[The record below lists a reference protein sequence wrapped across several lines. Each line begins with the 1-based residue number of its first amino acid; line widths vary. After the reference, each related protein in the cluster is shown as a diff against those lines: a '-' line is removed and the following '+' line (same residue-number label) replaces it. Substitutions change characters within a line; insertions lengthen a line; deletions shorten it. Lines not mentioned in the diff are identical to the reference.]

1 MTFRFVF
8 RGDADQPL
16 LTNRRDQMFNDLI
29 SNVTV
34 AGAYTNA
41 VKAANESDR
50 RHEKQSTAKRVENS
64 APSVERTGIYKILAK
79 LYSHMSRT
87 TSQSASR
94 ANPS

>member
-16 LTNRRDQMFNDLI
+16 LTNRRNQMFNEII

-50 RHEKQSTAKRVENS
+50 RHEKQSTAKRVDNS
-64 APSVERTGIYKILAK
+64 ASSVESTSIYKILAK
-79 LYSHMSRT
+79 LYSHLSRT
-87 TSQSASR
+87 NSQSESR